1 MGKGFI
7 TRRAFLG
14 SVQNSVGKSVILLS
28 APAIIVACRDAQ
40 QARLSGAAFQNLN
53 ENEAQE
59 FDAIASRILPS
70 TNTPGAR
77 EAGVVYFL
85 DNVLDDS
92 RSNEFDLLK
101 DGLQDLRASASLE
114 FSSSNFFSL
123 TEVQQDM
130 LLKQREDTTF
140 FSTIRYLVIAGMFAL
155 PEYGG
160 NKDSVGYDLIG
171 FDDRHSWFSPYGY
184 YDADHIEKGE

>member
-1 MGKGFI
+1 LGKGFI

>member
-1 MGKGFI
+1 M
-7 TRRAFLG
+7 
-14 SVQNSVGKSVILLS
+14 QNSVGKSVILLS